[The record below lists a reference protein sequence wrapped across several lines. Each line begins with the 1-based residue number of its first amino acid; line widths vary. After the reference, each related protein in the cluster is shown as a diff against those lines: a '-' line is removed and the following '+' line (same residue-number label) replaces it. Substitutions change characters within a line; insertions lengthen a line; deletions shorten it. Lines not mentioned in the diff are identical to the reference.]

1 LKYERD
7 EERMTTGAEKGSKEK
22 EITFK
27 CKFCEESK
35 SIDEMVVLTRYF
47 PPVVACRECEKDMH

>member
-1 LKYERD
+1 
-7 EERMTTGAEKGSKEK
+7 MTTETEEESKEK

-35 SIDEMVVLTRYF
+35 PIDEMMVLPGFF
-47 PPVVACRECEKDMH
+47 PPVVACRDCEKEMR